1 MHWNASGKD
10 IGGVLSQVQRDGLKH
25 PSSFGSRTLSK
36 SERNYSTTRQ
46 EMLALKF
53 FLEHFPGITCVA
65 DLSLKWLDSF
75 KEPTGQIT
83 RWLEVLAQFDMKI
96 THRPGK
102 RHGNADAMS
111 RQPIV
116 DEIAIIRAIQLDA
129 ENARRW
135 ASE

>member
-1 MHWNASGKD
+1 
-10 IGGVLSQVQRDGLKH
+10 
-25 PSSFGSRTLSK
+25 
-36 SERNYSTTRQ
+36 
-46 EMLALKF
+46 MLALKF
-53 FLEHFPGITCVA
+53 FLEHYRHYLCGGPILVRT
-65 DLSLKWLDSF
+65 DHQSLKWLTSF

-116 DEIAIIRAIQLDA
+116 DEIAIIQAIQLDA
-129 ENARRW
+129 ENASRW